1 MLSKHSFYTLSFLC
15 VLAILLSSCK
25 KGHSPKDD
33 FDTSGTYVQKDQMAR
48 PAVST
53 VFVPSGRKDEFNMTV
68 PTAMSG
74 LFKNDF
80 VNKLTA
86 FGYTTNA
93 LGQSKDQFAS
103 LLANDVLNVK
113 MDGTTTF
120 FDGTNVLTGRK
131 PDDDVID
138 AELLLIFGGPTG
150 SSNPGLT
157 KDNVNANDKPFLST
171 FPYLASPW

>member
-1 MLSKHSFYTLSFLC
+1 MISKYSFYISFI
-15 VLAILLSSCK
+15 VVITMAATGCK
-25 KGHSPKDD
+25 KGNSPKDD

-48 PAVST
+48 PAVAT
-53 VFVPSGRKDEFNMTV
+53 VFVPTGRKDEFNMTV

-74 LFKNDF
+74 LFKTDF

-93 LGQSKDQFAS
+93 LGQSKEQFAS
-103 LLANDVLNVK
+103 LLVNDVLNVK

-150 SSNPGLT
+150 ASNSGLT
-157 KDNVNANDKPFLST
+157 KDNVNANDKAFLST

>member
-1 MLSKHSFYTLSFLC
+1 MISKYSFYISFLA
-15 VLAILLSSCK
+15 VITIMVSGCK
-25 KGHSPKDD
+25 KGNSPKDD

-48 PAVST
+48 PAVAT
-53 VFVPSGRKDEFNMTV
+53 VFVPAGRKDEFNMTV

-74 LFKNDF
+74 LFKTDF
-80 VNKLTA
+80 LNKLTA

-93 LGQSKDQFAS
+93 LGQSKDQFAF
-103 LLANDVLNVK
+103 LLVNDVLNVK

-138 AELLLIFGGPTG
+138 AELLLIFGGATG
-150 SSNPGLT
+150 ASNPGLT
-157 KDNVNANDKPFLST
+157 KDNVSANDKAFLST

>member
-1 MLSKHSFYTLSFLC
+1 MISKHSFYITSLFAVFTL
-15 VLAILLSSCK
+15 VATSCK
-25 KGHSPKDD
+25 KGNNPKDD

-48 PAVST
+48 PAVAT
-53 VFVPSGRKDEFNMTV
+53 VFVPGPRKDEFNMTV

-74 LFKNDF
+74 LFKTDF
-80 VNKLTA
+80 VSKLTA
-86 FGYTTNA
+86 LGYTTNA
-93 LGQSKDQFAS
+93 LGQTKDQFAS
-103 LLANDVLNVK
+103 LLVNDVLNVK

-150 SSNPGLT
+150 ASNPGLT
-157 KDNVNANDKPFLST
+157 KDNVNANDKPFLSA

>member
-1 MLSKHSFYTLSFLC
+1 MISKHSFYITSLFT
-15 VLAILLSSCK
+15 VFTIVATSCK
-25 KGHSPKDD
+25 KGNNPKDD
-33 FDTSGTYVQKDQMAR
+33 FDTSGNYVQKDQMAR
-48 PAVST
+48 PAVAT
-53 VFVPSGRKDEFNMTV
+53 VFVPGPRKDEFNMTV
-68 PTAMSG
+68 PTAMGG
-74 LFKNDF
+74 LFKTDF
-80 VNKLTA
+80 VSKLTA

-93 LGQSKDQFAS
+93 LGQTKDQFAS
-103 LLANDVLNVK
+103 LLVNDVLNVK

-150 SSNPGLT
+150 ASNPGLT
-157 KDNVNANDKPFLST
+157 KDNVNANDKPFLSA